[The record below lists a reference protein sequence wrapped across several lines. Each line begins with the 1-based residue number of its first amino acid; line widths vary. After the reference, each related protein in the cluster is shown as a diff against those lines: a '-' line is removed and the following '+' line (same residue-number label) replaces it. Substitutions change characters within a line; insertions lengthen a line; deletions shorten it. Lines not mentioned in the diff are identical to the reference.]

1 MKGRGSVSFPF
12 GSPFCASIHPRPPP
26 DRLLRMSSR
35 IIDDDFK
42 FWSYSGQAFLVVVVV
57 VFFFSMKS
65 CLTEP
70 FFSSFFYELHLILSQ
85 NYSTLC
91 HRLLIASGT
100 RTACTSEKSRAQSV
114 FDILFTC
121 YSRMVLEWE
130 RSLTIMQYIN
140 CCARHHVKTF
150 YSPS

>member
-57 VFFFSMKS
+57 VFFFFDEKLLNWTLFFLFLLRAPSHFI
-65 CLTEP
+65 TELQ
-70 FFSSFFYELHLILSQ
+70 YLVSQ
-85 NYSTLC
+85 ALDCIGHENGLYRREVTRAKCVWYLV
-91 HRLLIASGT
+91 HVLLADG
-100 RTACTSEKSRAQSV
+100 
-114 FDILFTC
+114 
-121 YSRMVLEWE
+121 SRMGKIA
-130 RSLTIMQYIN
+130 IMQYIN

>member
-1 MKGRGSVSFPF
+1 MKGRGSVSFPL
-12 GSPFCASIHPRPPP
+12 GSTFCASIYPRPPP
-26 DRLLRMSSR
+26 DRLLRMSSQ

-57 VFFFSMKS
+57 VFFFDEK
-65 CLTEP
+65 LLNWT
-70 FFSSFFYELHLILSQ
+70 FFSSYFYELHLILSQ

-100 RTACTSEKSRAQSV
+100 RTACISEKSRAQSV

-121 YSRMVLEWE
+121 YSRMVLAWE